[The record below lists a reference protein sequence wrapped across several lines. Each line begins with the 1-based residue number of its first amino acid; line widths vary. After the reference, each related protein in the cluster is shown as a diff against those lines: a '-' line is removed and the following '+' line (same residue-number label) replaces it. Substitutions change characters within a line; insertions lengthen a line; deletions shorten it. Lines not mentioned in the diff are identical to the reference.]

1 MISQDEFYS
10 KLESLFINIE
20 ELTGTV
26 KRIEEELKE
35 FHKQANVPVKAET
48 VEEVVVEPTGEQKK
62 VTRKK
67 KVVLNEEGK

>member
-10 KLESLFINIE
+10 KLGTLFDNVE
-20 ELTGTV
+20 ELTNAV

-35 FHKQANVPVKAET
+35 LNKNAKVPSKAKA
-48 VEEVVVEPTGEQKK
+48 VEEVVNGPNGEQK

-67 KVVLNEEGK
+67 KVTLNEGVK

>member
-35 FHKQANVPVKAET
+35 FHKQTNVPVKAET